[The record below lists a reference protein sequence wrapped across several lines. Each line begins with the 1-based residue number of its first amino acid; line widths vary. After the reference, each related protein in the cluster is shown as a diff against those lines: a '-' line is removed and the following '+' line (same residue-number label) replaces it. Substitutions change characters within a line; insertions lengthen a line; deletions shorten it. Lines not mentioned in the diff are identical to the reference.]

1 MKIRRVNTLKKSE
14 MVAITDSVTGI
25 METAKVTI
33 HVQRDIPKYKDPF
46 TILFQA
52 ATLAQ
57 VKGIKPITAKLLLY
71 LNAISL
77 YSNIID
83 RTVQEMADELGY
95 KRQQVHV
102 GLKELYDFNIV
113 IKTKHPSDGRRDLIM
128 LNPHQSWKGKP
139 VERAKKLSELGNEAQ
154 LKLFDVP
161 VNTKL
166 QPNTEFHKQLSE
178 T

>member
-1 MKIRRVNTLKKSE
+1 MKHRKINSLKKSE
-14 MVAITDSVTGI
+14 MVAITDSVTGV
-25 METAKVTI
+25 MEMAKVTI

-57 VKGIKPITAKLLLY
+57 VKDIKPITAKLLLY

-83 RTVQEMADELGY
+83 RTVNEMAEELGY
-95 KRQQVHV
+95 KKRQIQV
-102 GLKELYDFNIV
+102 GLEELYNFNIL
-113 IKTKHPSDGRRDLIM
+113 IKTNHPSDGRRNLLM

-139 VERAKKLSELGNEAQ
+139 IERAKAMASLTSDQQ
-154 LKLFDVP
+154 LKLFDEP
-161 VNTKL
+161 VRNTKL
-166 QPNTEFHKQLSE
+166 QPNTEFQKQVTE
-178 T
+178 